1 MVPWFYSVVVT
12 AASTVGLETSCFASV
27 GLISNESL
35 AKPLKGQLVCYKI
48 YSDFHDYILIGNRK
62 V

>member
-1 MVPWFYSVVVT
+1 MT

-27 GLISNESL
+27 GLISNAGL
-35 AKPLKGQLVCYKI
+35 TKPLKGQLVCYKI
-48 YSDFHDYILIGNRK
+48 YSDFLDYILIGDRK

>member
-1 MVPWFYSVVVT
+1 MT

-27 GLISNESL
+27 GLISNERL

-48 YSDFHDYILIGNRK
+48 YSDFLDYILIGDRK